1 MLCGVC
7 GVCDLGVE
15 PLTWV
20 FEASPLCIAD
30 LGDGCDAF
38 GFSLAGFETG
48 FPFRVSEDPTEE
60 LVFLAS
66 VMVEVGKL
74 GFELCEGRSKFT
86 GLGFELIEGVADFAE
101 VDFGA

>member
-1 MLCGVC
+1 MMPC

-48 FPFRVSEDPTEE
+48 FPFRVSEDPAEE

-74 GFELCEGRSKFT
+74 GFELCESPPDFA
-86 GLGFELIEGVADFAE
+86 GLGFELIEEVANFAE
-101 VDFGA
+101 ADFGA